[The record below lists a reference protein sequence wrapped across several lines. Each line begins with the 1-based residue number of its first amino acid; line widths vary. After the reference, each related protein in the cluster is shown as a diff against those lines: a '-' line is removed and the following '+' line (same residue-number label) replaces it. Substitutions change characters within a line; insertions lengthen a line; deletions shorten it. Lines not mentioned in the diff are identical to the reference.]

1 MACQE
6 AQKRGEIFDINKF
19 LTTNVNYAK
28 PQPKLDM
35 EAIKAGKFTLG

>member
-1 MACQE
+1 MIKSTA
-6 AQKRGEIFDINKF
+6 KVVLFFDINKF